1 MEVQCISSKMQ
12 SLEVFTNV
20 FCSQEFAKALDNQI
34 ICFSVIN
41 TVLAITA
48 IVGNTLILIA
58 LHKELSLHRPSKVL
72 IRNLVVSDLCVG
84 FSELATVAQWIS
96 ILQGRWQ
103 ICYYFFLAHSTI
115 SITSIAV
122 SLWALAAISVDRL
135 LALLLGLRYRQVVT
149 LGRVYVVTV
158 AVWVLGA
165 GETISFMLNRVVVIM
180 VASTNITVCLITS
193 TICYTTIFFKL
204 RKQQTLVHNCPPE
217 QGNQTI
223 SLNISGYRKTVST
236 SLWLQLAL
244 LFCYVPFLL
253 MAQFAHQQFEKN
265 QSSAFYLPFYSTIT
279 LMFFNSTLNP
289 ILYCW
294 KIKELRRVVLEILRC
309 RQM

>member
-1 MEVQCISSKMQ
+1 MQ

-48 IVGNTLILIA
+48 IAGNTLILIA

-84 FSELATVAQWIS
+84 FSEVATVAQWIS
-96 ILQGRWQ
+96 ILQERWQ
-103 ICYYFFLAHSTI
+103 MCYYFFLAHSTI

-122 SLWALAAISVDRL
+122 SLWALAAISIDRL

-149 LGRVYVVTV
+149 LSRVYVVTV

-165 GETISFMLNRVVVIM
+165 GETISFVLNRVVVIM

-193 TICYTTIFFKL
+193 TFCYTTIFFKL
-204 RKQQTLVHNCPPE
+204 RKQQTLVHNSPPE

-236 SLWLQLAL
+236 SLWLQLTL
-244 LFCYVPFLL
+244 MFCYLPFLL
-253 MAQFAHQQFEKN
+253 ITQFAHQQFEKK
-265 QSSAFYLPFYSTIT
+265 QSAAFYLPFYSAIT